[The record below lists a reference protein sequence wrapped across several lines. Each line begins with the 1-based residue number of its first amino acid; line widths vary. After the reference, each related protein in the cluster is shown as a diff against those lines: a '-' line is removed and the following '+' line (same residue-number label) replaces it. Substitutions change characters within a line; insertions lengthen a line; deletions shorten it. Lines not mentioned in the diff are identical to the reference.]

1 MLTDCVSPVTLQEMM
16 VSVPTLTSLLMT
28 SIAENKRLAL
38 VKTRH
43 EAIIEAK
50 NMKNFNLQ
58 KLTVMIEID
67 SSLGWG

>member
-28 SIAENKRLAL
+28 SIAENKQLEL
-38 VKTRH
+38 VKIRQ
-43 EAIIEAK
+43 AIIEAEI
-50 NMKNFNLQ
+50 KNFNLQ

>member
-28 SIAENKRLAL
+28 SIAENTRLAL
-38 VKTRH
+38 VKTRQ
-43 EAIIEAK
+43 AIIEAK
-50 NMKNFNLQ
+50 IKNFNLQ

-67 SSLGWG
+67 SSFGWG

>member
-1 MLTDCVSPVTLQEMM
+1 MLTDGVSPVTLQEMM

-38 VKTRH
+38 VKTRQ
-43 EAIIEAK
+43 AIIEAK
-50 NMKNFNLQ
+50 IKNFNLQ

>member
-1 MLTDCVSPVTLQEMM
+1 M

-50 NMKNFNLQ
+50 IKNFNLQ

-67 SSLGWG
+67 SGLGWE

>member
-28 SIAENKRLAL
+28 SIAENKQLAL
-38 VKTRH
+38 VKTRQ
-43 EAIIEAK
+43 AIIEAEI
-50 NMKNFNLQ
+50 KNFNLQ

>member
-28 SIAENKRLAL
+28 SIAENTRLAL
-38 VKTRH
+38 VKTRQ
-43 EAIIEAK
+43 AIIEAK
-50 NMKNFNLQ
+50 IKNFNLQ

>member
-28 SIAENKRLAL
+28 SIAENKRLAF
-38 VKTRH
+38 VKGRQ
-43 EAIIEAK
+43 AIIEAK
-50 NMKNFNLQ
+50 IKNFNLQ

>member
-38 VKTRH
+38 VKTRQ
-43 EAIIEAK
+43 AIIEAK
-50 NMKNFNLQ
+50 IKNFNLQ

-67 SSLGWG
+67 SSLGWW

>member
-38 VKTRH
+38 IKTCQG
-43 EAIIEAK
+43 IIESK
-50 NMKNFNLQ
+50 KQQLQ
-58 KLTVMIEID
+58 FTKTHSND
-67 SSLGWG
+67 

>member
-28 SIAENKRLAL
+28 SIAENKQLAL
-38 VKTRH
+38 VKTRQ
-43 EAIIEAK
+43 AIIEAK
-50 NMKNFNLQ
+50 IKNFNLQ

>member
-38 VKTRH
+38 VKTRQP
-43 EAIIEAK
+43 IIEAK
-50 NMKNFNLQ
+50 IKNFNLQ

>member
-50 NMKNFNLQ
+50 IKNFNLQ

>member
-38 VKTRH
+38 VKTRQ
-43 EAIIEAK
+43 AIIAAQI
-50 NMKNFNLQ
+50 KNFNIQ

>member
-38 VKTRH
+38 VKTRQ
-43 EAIIEAK
+43 AIIEAK

>member
-28 SIAENKRLAL
+28 SIAENTRLAL
-38 VKTRH
+38 VKTRQ
-43 EAIIEAK
+43 AIIEAK
-50 NMKNFNLQ
+50 MKNFNLQ

>member
-28 SIAENKRLAL
+28 SIAENTRLAL
-38 VKTRH
+38 VKTRQ
-43 EAIIEAK
+43 AIIEAK
-50 NMKNFNLQ
+50 IKNFNLQ
-58 KLTVMIEID
+58 KLTVMIEFD

>member
-38 VKTRH
+38 VKTRQ
-43 EAIIEAK
+43 ALIEPK
-50 NMKNFNLQ
+50 IKNFNLQ
-58 KLTVMIEID
+58 KLTVMIQTD

>member
-38 VKTRH
+38 VKTRQ
-43 EAIIEAK
+43 AIIEAK
-50 NMKNFNLQ
+50 IKNFNLQ